1 MASRVVVVAAFL
13 AMALVPAYLAYDA
26 GLLPGPAPASADAGG
41 GATVTRVTSLS
52 WPDEALGLAA
62 RGGGVIWEQR
72 YPSAATAE
80 LWSYDARTGLTAR
93 VLGRE
98 ATGKTTGHLA
108 AAGDLVVWA
117 AWQGRRGAGR
127 PRIEAY
133 DTATTRRW
141 TVAEAGR
148 SPMVTGESV
157 IWVERDG
164 GGPGVDVIR
173 GSNSLTDEE
182 YALKAAGRVR
192 AADARGSRIVWI
204 AGGGREAG
212 VWTASFGERTRHRL
226 ARAATAVA
234 IDRERVLWATAV
246 GGHSTAIV
254 SWDQSSGSPTVLK
267 RLPGVASALS
277 LTGGYATWVTTR
289 ASGGARVWVYDFARG
304 RAYPVT
310 DEGGGRQA
318 SPVIVAGSV
327 YWADDRGGDWALY
340 RRALRP

>member
-1 MASRVVVVAAFL
+1 
-13 AMALVPAYLAYDA
+13 
-26 GLLPGPAPASADAGG
+26 
-41 GATVTRVTSLS
+41 VTRVTSLS
-52 WPDEALGLAA
+52 WPERALGLAA
-62 RGGGVIWEQR
+62 GGGGVIWER
-72 YPSAATAE
+72 RLPSPAVAG
-80 LWSYDARTGLTAR
+80 LWSYDARTGRTAK
-93 VLGRE
+93 VLGR
-98 ATGKTTGHLA
+98 ASTGKTAGHPA

-127 PRIEAY
+127 PCIEAY

-157 IWVERDG
+157 LWVERDR
-164 GGPGVDVIR
+164 GGPGEDVIR

-192 AADARGSRIVWI
+192 AADAWGSRIAWI

-212 VWTASFGERTRHRL
+212 VWIASFGERTRHRL
-226 ARAATAVA
+226 ARAATAVS
-234 IDRERVLWATAV
+234 IDRERVLWAAPA

-254 SWDQSSGSPTVLK
+254 SWDLRSGGPTVLK
-267 RLPGVASALS
+267 RLPGAASALS
-277 LTGGYATWVTTR
+277 LTRGYATWVTTR
-289 ASGGARVWVYDFARG
+289 ASSGARVWVYDFGRG

-310 DEGGGRQA
+310 DEGVSRQA